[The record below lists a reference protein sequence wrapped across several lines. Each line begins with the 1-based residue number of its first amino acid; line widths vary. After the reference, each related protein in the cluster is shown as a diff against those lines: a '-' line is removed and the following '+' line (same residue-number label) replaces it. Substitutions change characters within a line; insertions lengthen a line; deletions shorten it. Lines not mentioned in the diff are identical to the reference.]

1 MTGKL
6 DPSGDMAIHFDT
18 DLFPSHGI
26 QVTRDGA
33 VIKTQV
39 VNDPSGI
46 NPLGPI
52 GAIDI
57 GRRLVSH
64 SNHGTTSAP

>member
-1 MTGKL
+1 
-6 DPSGDMAIHFDT
+6 MAIDFTT

-26 QVTRDGA
+26 QVSKDGA
-33 VIKTQV
+33 MIKQQV

-57 GRRLVSH
+57 GRRLVTH
-64 SNHGTTSAP
+64 SNHGVTTAP